1 MRKLLCFIL
10 TLALALSCLALAEET
25 PLTMNAPGETVRPG
39 RAVMLSFTA
48 PVQGD
53 AALHVADAQGQTVS
67 VVTQSFSAAA
77 GYNALWWNGTYQGVP
92 APQGEYQLVLT
103 LNGETATAPVTIG
116 PNAPYLAGLDAD
128 NTLATPD
135 APVTVTCYASE
146 AGEITVGLAQGENW
160 AELTRIPVEEG
171 WQTYVWQTELYTLL
185 GLEDGG
191 ASLTFQL
198 TDAGGDESTE
208 EHLAL
213 TLSGFSAPQPLP
225 TEEIAAGPDGQGDT
239 ALLVEEVTE
248 EPASPAAEQQVFTP
262 AYGSPY
268 QTDTTLNY
276 WTLPMDI
283 TNEAAVWE
291 VLMQPVTVLDDGG
304 KKDNQHKRQIVMR
317 AEPSADSEGVGVVTN
332 LTQSVHVLEK
342 GDEWTLVE
350 SYSSSFYDSKV
361 KRWNQLVQ
369 GYVPTKYLKQ
379 VTPDSS
385 MGIVVDKLT
394 QRLYIF
400 KDGALYDTLLCS
412 TGLSNAK
419 QPYNETRSGEF
430 LLQNPAVGGWQ
441 DGNMVCELGIRFNG
455 GDLIHQVPALVSSSG
470 NKDYS
475 TLAKKL
481 GTKASH
487 GCIRVQRNK
496 TPKGTNMK
504 WIWDNRQDE
513 IKIIIWEDWQGR
525 QIPIPED
532 DTVLYYNPNGGSL
545 YHTSSFC
552 YSAPKVTFEPFTY
565 GQLEEEPFSKLKR
578 CGYCTP
584 PLRVG
589 EIEEINA
596 VYAPGGDHDP
606 ILTEARRKQLES
618 EGKAD

>member
-1 MRKLLCFIL
+1 
-10 TLALALSCLALAEET
+10 
-25 PLTMNAPGETVRPG
+25 
-39 RAVMLSFTA
+39 
-48 PVQGD
+48 
-53 AALHVADAQGQTVS
+53 
-67 VVTQSFSAAA
+67 
-77 GYNALWWNGTYQGVP
+77 
-92 APQGEYQLVLT
+92 
-103 LNGETATAPVTIG
+103 
-116 PNAPYLAGLDAD
+116 
-128 NTLATPD
+128 
-135 APVTVTCYASE
+135 
-146 AGEITVGLAQGENW
+146 
-160 AELTRIPVEEG
+160 
-171 WQTYVWQTELYTLL
+171 
-185 GLEDGG
+185 
-191 ASLTFQL
+191 
-198 TDAGGDESTE
+198 
-208 EHLAL
+208 
-213 TLSGFSAPQPLP
+213 
-225 TEEIAAGPDGQGDT
+225 
-239 ALLVEEVTE
+239 
-248 EPASPAAEQQVFTP
+248 
-262 AYGSPY
+262 
-268 QTDTTLNY
+268 
-276 WTLPMDI
+276 
-283 TNEAAVWE
+283 
-291 VLMQPVTVLDDGG
+291 MQPITVLDDGG

-317 AEPSADSEGVGVVTN
+317 AQPSADSEGVGVVTN

-400 KDGALYDTLLCS
+400 RDGALYDTLLCS
-412 TGLSNAK
+412 TGLTNAK

-525 QIPIPED
+525 QIPIPEG

-618 EGKAD
+618 EGLAD

>member
-1 MRKLLCFIL
+1 MQGRRLTTGRWELTVRLTDGEGRTSMAEVVSIEVTSPALATDESYHTPNEQSEVKCDHELCFW
-10 TLALALSCLALAEET
+10 TLN
-25 PLTMNAPGETVRPG
+25 MGE
-39 RAVMLSFTA
+39 M
-48 PVQGD
+48 D
-53 AALHVADAQGQTVS
+53 EAAI
-67 VVTQSFSAAA
+67 
-77 GYNALWWNGTYQGVP
+77 WK
-92 APQGEYQLVLT
+92 VLT
-103 LNGETATAPVTIG
+103 
-116 PNAPYLAGLDAD
+116 
-128 NTLATPD
+128 
-135 APVTVTCYASE
+135 
-146 AGEITVGLAQGENW
+146 
-160 AELTRIPVEEG
+160 
-171 WQTYVWQTELYTLL
+171 
-185 GLEDGG
+185 
-191 ASLTFQL
+191 
-198 TDAGGDESTE
+198 
-208 EHLAL
+208 
-213 TLSGFSAPQPLP
+213 
-225 TEEIAAGPDGQGDT
+225 
-239 ALLVEEVTE
+239 
-248 EPASPAAEQQVFTP
+248 
-262 AYGSPY
+262 
-268 QTDTTLNY
+268 
-276 WTLPMDI
+276 
-283 TNEAAVWE
+283 
-291 VLMQPVTVLDDGG
+291 QPVTVLEGSEREQV
-304 KKDNQHKRQIVMR
+304 KVRK
-317 AEPSADSEGVGVVTN
+317 EPSEDCRDYVGEVTG
-332 LTQSVHVLEK
+332 TSQAVHVLRQE
-342 GDEWTLVE
+342 GDWTLVE
-350 SYSSSFYDSKV
+350 AYSSSVEGSKV
-361 KRWNQLVQ
+361 GVWALPFQGWVKTSLLVER
-369 GYVPTKYLKQ
+369 Q
-379 VTPDSS
+379 VDQHV
-385 MGIVVDKLT
+385 GVVVDKLQ
-394 QRLYIF
+394 QRMYIF
-400 KDGALYDTLLCS
+400 RDGHLFSTLLCS

-470 NKDYS
+470 SKDYS

-525 QIPIPED
+525 QIPIPEG

-618 EGKAD
+618 EGLAD